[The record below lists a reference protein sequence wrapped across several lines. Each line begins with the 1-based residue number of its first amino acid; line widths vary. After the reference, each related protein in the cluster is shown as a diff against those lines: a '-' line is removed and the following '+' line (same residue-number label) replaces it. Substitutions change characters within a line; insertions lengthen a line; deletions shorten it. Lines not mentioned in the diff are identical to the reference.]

1 MVKKRPEPD
10 NRSGR
15 RRARVAWPG
24 RAPVRHAIR
33 QTGAVS
39 RHKGLKLNALLART
53 LDEIVDALAASLGIL

>member
-1 MVKKRPEPD
+1 M
-10 NRSGR
+10 
-15 RRARVAWPG
+15 AWPG

-53 LDEIVDALAASLGIL
+53 LDEIVDALAAIGVGFKLYILDFV